1 MITPAGIDKIEQFFL
16 ATIGKA
22 QFVSGGTA
30 YDAQTTEI
38 ELMTAEDRLMIIAM
52 SGPDLPA
59 GAVVNEMR
67 LLAKDN
73 SIFASDPVNMVRS
86 NETEG
91 LYYVFRIRINQQ
103 EV

>member
-30 YDAQTTEI
+30 YDAQTIDI
-38 ELMTAEDRLMIIAM
+38 ELVTAEDRLMIIAM
-52 SGPDLPA
+52 SGPNLPV
-59 GAVVNEMR
+59 GAAVNEMR

-91 LYYVFRIRINQQ
+91 LYYGFRIDIKQQ